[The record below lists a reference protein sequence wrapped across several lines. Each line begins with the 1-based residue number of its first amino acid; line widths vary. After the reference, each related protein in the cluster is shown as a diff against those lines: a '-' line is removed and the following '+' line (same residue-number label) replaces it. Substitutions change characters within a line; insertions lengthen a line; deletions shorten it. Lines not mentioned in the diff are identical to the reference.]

1 MAFSAIAPPKNVAMN
16 NPIDSLHL
24 IAKETRRALPQLRGA
39 DLPLLV
45 SLDVLLEECNVTR
58 ASARLHISQ
67 PALSAQLSRLR
78 LLFGD
83 PLLLTSEN
91 GRGLVPSQ
99 FAMDLH
105 RRLKPALATLSS
117 ALRLDADTFEPHTT
131 SRTFTIAA
139 TNTAAAMVLP
149 ALVAK
154 VLETGNR
161 ALKLVTVEPDFAKLP
176 GQLERGEVDLCVSPA
191 CLLPSNLSVDALLTT
206 RHVMAQRSGHPRGRG
221 PVDIDEYCRDLD
233 HVTVSRDG
241 VLHGYID
248 EQLYREGH
256 SRHVAFAVRDY
267 SYVAELLATSDLV
280 CTLPEALSRSLP
292 AGIET
297 APIVFPLS
305 SYSLCMAWH
314 ARSDEDVGLLWL
326 RDTVKAM
333 VGDDA
338 GT

>member
-1 MAFSAIAPPKNVAMN
+1 MN
-16 NPIDSLHL
+16 NPIDSLNF
-24 IAKETRRALPQLRGA
+24 IAKESRRALPQLRGA

-58 ASARLHISQ
+58 ASTRLHISQ

-83 PLLLTSEN
+83 PLLLTSGN

-117 ALRLDADTFEPHTT
+117 AIRLDADTFQPLSS
-131 SRTFTIAA
+131 SRTFTVVA
-139 TNTAAAMVLP
+139 TNTAASIVMP
-149 ALVAK
+149 ALIAEF
-154 VLETGNR
+154 LGTGNR

-191 CLLPSNLSVDALLTT
+191 CLLPSNLCVDALLTT
-206 RHVMAQRSGHPRGRG
+206 RHVMAQRSGHPRGLG
-221 PVDIDEYCRDLD
+221 PVDINEYCRDLD

-256 SRHVAFAVRDY
+256 SRQVAFAVRDF
-267 SYVAELLATSDLV
+267 SYVAELLTTSDLV
-280 CTLPEALSRSLP
+280 CTMPEAVSQSLP

-297 APIVFPLS
+297 VPIVFPLS

-314 ARSDEDVGLLWL
+314 ARSDDDAGLVWL
-326 RDTVKAM
+326 RDTVKAT
-333 VGDDA
+333 VGVEA
-338 GT
+338 VI